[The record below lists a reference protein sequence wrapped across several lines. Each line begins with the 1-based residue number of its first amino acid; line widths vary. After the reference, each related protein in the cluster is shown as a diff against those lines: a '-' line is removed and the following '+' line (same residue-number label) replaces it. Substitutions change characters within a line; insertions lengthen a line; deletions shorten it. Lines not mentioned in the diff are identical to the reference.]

1 MDANQKWKKPYKQV
15 YYGLM
20 VQVVQEF
27 DKLRQIQYMMLGLFE
42 YVYINIK
49 NVVNAFWFI
58 WKYFAA
64 IKRFG
69 TIQ

>member
-1 MDANQKWKKPYKQV
+1 MEKTLQTSLLWT
-15 YYGLM
+15 YGLGCTRI
-20 VQVVQEF
+20 

-58 WKYFAA
+58 WKYFAG
-64 IKRFG
+64 IKHFG